1 MGTAYTPGL
10 TVSPSVTIRKQR
22 RLPAKGKV
30 LVEVGQKLEAQTV
43 VARTEIL
50 GYMQTVRVAE
60 SLGLEPDDAIKAL
73 LVTQGDTVVQN
84 QVVAQ
89 SKSFWGLFKSDCRT
103 PIAGVVE
110 LIVLATGHIGVR
122 APARPV
128 EVNSYLEGVV
138 SEVMPEEGVVVETVG
153 ALVQGIFGI
162 GGERF
167 GELVVPDNLQHAD
180 ITESDISDAL
190 KGKALVGGA
199 GITSAALRAAAEAGI
214 CAVVVGAIIDTDL
227 IGYLGHDI
235 GVAITGQEEIVTTVI
250 MTEGFGDIRMADR
263 TWKLLKSLN
272 GCCASLNGAT
282 QIRAGVIRPEI
293 ISSGLHSDSGVGA
306 ATRDHNLDIGAIV
319 RVIREPYFG
328 RIGTVSALPPEPVVI
343 ETGAVVRILEA
354 KLEDGDTVRVPRANV
369 EIISE

>member
-22 RLPAKGKV
+22 RLPAKGSV
-30 LVEVGQKLEAQTV
+30 LVEIGQKLDAQTI
-43 VARTEIL
+43 VARTEVP

-73 LVTQGDTVVQN
+73 WVEQGDIVTQGQI
-84 QVVAQ
+84 VAQ
-89 SKSFWGLFKSDCRT
+89 TKSFWGLFKSDCKT
-103 PIAGVVE
+103 PIAGTVE
-110 LIVLATGHIGVR
+110 LISPATGHIGVR

-128 EVNSYLEGVV
+128 EVNAYLEGTVC
-138 SEVMPEEGVVVETVG
+138 EVIPDEGVVVETVG

-167 GELVVPDNLQHAD
+167 GELVVPVGLAQAD
-180 ITESDISDAL
+180 ITESAISESYA
-190 KGKALVGGA
+190 GKVLVGGA
-199 GITSAALRAAAEAGI
+199 GITESALHAAAKAGI
-214 CAVVVGAIIDTDL
+214 CGIVVGAIIDTDL

-235 GVAITGQEEIVTTVI
+235 GVAITGQEEIVTSVI
-250 MTEGFGDIRMADR
+250 LTEGFGDIRMAAR
-263 TWKLLKSLN
+263 TWKLLKSLD
-272 GCCASLNGAT
+272 GCRVSMNGAT

-293 ISSGLHSDSGVGA
+293 ISCGLHADSGVSDA
-306 ATRDHNLDIGAIV
+306 AKEHNLDIGVNI

-328 RIGTVSALPPEPVVI
+328 RIGTVHSLPPAPVEI

-354 KLEDGDTVRVPRANV
+354 KLEDGSIVKVPRANV
-369 EIISE
+369 EIIVE